1 MAITASG
8 IISEYGAF
16 YQKGSQAEKNLLKKL
31 YQDAQFDSL
40 FSYLPTED
48 TIVRNVRV
56 SSTPVLQ
63 AFQKAFTPAG
73 GVAFDP
79 EPMILDP
86 IKADDEI
93 YPDEIEQTYVG
104 FLASN
109 NLDRKEW
116 PIARWWVEEVFFKQ
130 FIEDINGNGYSAVR
144 VAPTAGTAG
153 TPAQS
158 LNGFKKIIQQKV
170 AAGTTNVFNTGALA
184 AANTDFVTQMETFV
198 GSIPDLV
205 KNKMQIF
212 VAMSQANAL
221 KFRRGNRAKYNLNY
235 NQQEDVSAFVD
246 FPQIKVVGVD
256 AMVGSSKIWATDK
269 RNIVLAMK
277 RPTQAVQLESVDRKV
292 KAYTDHWRTYGIV
305 NGRYFYTNDLENT

>member
-1 MAITASG
+1 MAILASG
-8 IISEYGAF
+8 IISEFGA
-16 YQKGSQAEKNLLKKL
+16 YYVKGSQGEKNLLKKL

-56 SSTPVLQ
+56 SSTAVLQ

-73 GVAFDP
+73 DVAFDP
-79 EPMILDP
+79 EPLVLDK
-86 IKADDEI
+86 IKADGTI
-93 YPDEIEQTYVG
+93 YPDEIEESYIG

-116 PIARWWVEEVFFKQ
+116 PISRWWIEEVFIKQ
-130 FIEDINGNGYSAVR
+130 FIQDIDLNGYSAVR

-153 TPAQS
+153 VPSAA
-158 LNGFKKIIQQKV
+158 LNGFKKQIQLKV
-170 AAGTTNVFNTGALA
+170 AAGTTNVINTGALA

-198 GSIPDLV
+198 GAIPDLV
-205 KNKMQIF
+205 RNRMEIF
-212 VAMSQANAL
+212 LAMSPANAL
-221 KFRRGNRAKYNLNY
+221 KFKRGNRSKYNLNY

-246 FPQIKVVGVD
+246 FPKIKVVGVD
-256 AMVGSSKIWATDK
+256 AMVGSNKVWATDK

-277 RPTQAVQLESVDRKV
+277 RPTQAVQLESVDRMV
-292 KAYTDHWRTYGIV
+292 KAYTDHWRAYGIV
-305 NGRYFYTNDLENT
+305 DGRYFYTNDLENT